1 MAKLDWYI
9 RANLK
14 LRHLQLLV
22 ALDDL
27 RSAGRVAAYLNVTQP
42 AVSKML
48 AAIEDGVGL
57 ALFERTF
64 RGIRPTEC
72 GACLV
77 RHAREILDCLGNAHA
92 ELQDIGQGKLTRVSL
107 GILPSLAAELIPRLV
122 STLEATTESVA
133 ISVREG
139 TMETLLPGLRSGELD
154 LVVGFLPAKPMGS
167 EYVREHLY
175 EDPTVTVVRAGHPLS
190 GRASLGWDD
199 LSEYPMILPPKGSLV
214 RAAIDSFMLEH
225 RVRVPR
231 RHLESISTLTN
242 LGVLQKTDSIGFFQR
257 RLARHFSAQGSLD
270 VLPLGL
276 PDLSMGVG
284 LIWMADRRLTEGVR
298 LVKRLLHE
306 FSNSEQ
312 LEQPSSRSFTRVT
325 TAPPTGAGRAGR
337 SMRDPVAVAA
347 PTGARRR
354 ARD

>member
-48 AAIEDGVGL
+48 KAIEEGVGV
-57 ALFERTF
+57 ALFERTA
-64 RGIRPTEC
+64 RGIQPTEY

-92 ELQDIGQGKLTRVSL
+92 ELQDIEQGKLTRVSL
-107 GILPSLAAELIPRLV
+107 GILPSMAAELIPRLV
-122 STLEATTESVA
+122 STLEAETESVA

-139 TMETLLPGLRSGELD
+139 TMESLRPGLRAGELD
-154 LVVGFLPAKPMGS
+154 LVVGFLPAKPLGS
-167 EYVREHLY
+167 EYVQEHLY
-175 EDPTVTVVRAGHPLS
+175 EDPTVTVVRVGHPLS
-190 GRASLGWDD
+190 GRANLSWDE
-199 LSEYPMILPPKGSLV
+199 LSDYPMILPPKRSLV
-214 RAAIDSFMLEH
+214 RAAIDSFMLEQ
-225 RVRVPR
+225 RISVPR
-231 RHLESISTLTN
+231 RHLESVSTLTN
-242 LGVLQKTDSIGFFQR
+242 LGVLRNTDSVGFFQR
-257 RLARHFSAQGSLD
+257 RLARHFAAQGILD

-284 LIWMADRRLTEGVR
+284 LIWMADRRLPEGVK
-298 LVKRLLHE
+298 LVRELLHD
-306 FSNSEQ
+306 
-312 LEQPSSRSFTRVT
+312 LSRSE
-325 TAPPTGAGRAGR
+325 RAEQG
-337 SMRDPVAVAA
+337 
-347 PTGARRR
+347 
-354 ARD
+354 